1 MRIKRLLALAL
12 VFTCAFSTPVYA
24 AETDMVIFESSIDVE
39 NTEETN
45 ELTDEES
52 KSASDSSSAA
62 SDAASEE
69 VSVEGTDEK
78 SEENSEESSKENSS
92 EERSDE
98 STEENSEESVGE
110 ISEEELEEF
119 NLEDDLLLLD
129 SLELDEEVD
138 AASLLGESKLA
149 VSNKSEI
156 NLKDYAVGDGVTDD
170 TKAIVKALK
179 AANGKKLYVPAGTY
193 CISDLDLSGISVY
206 MYSDENPTFLKIA
219 AKKNPTFTFRNCDSA
234 YITGITFDGN
244 RQYFGDDADTALV
257 YFRGSSNV
265 EITGCNFYNCS
276 REATAFLDNC
286 SDINVHDNYFEN
298 TSAVFWLAHGTVQH
312 AKFENNVAYNGRING
327 VEVALNGSSSES
339 YDLTIRNNEFHDFT
353 NGAIVLLR
361 GISQV
366 VIENNY
372 LDNVKHF
379 VMCSYPREENSAD
392 YNVSN
397 LTVNNNHGTAQFF
410 AYAFANSGTAGYTY
424 SNLSF
429 TGNDF
434 TVQDRISIADCDK
447 LTFHN
452 NTFTLAQNAEIRLN
466 SSNRIKLDNE
476 KIYAEDSSKKL
487 ILVDDCG
494 ELKLNRVKNNS
505 SRTLLRITNE
515 SNTRLTLSKVETDF
529 KKLDTNITY
538 PDVMSVVCQDCTNTG
553 NKLKA
558 IYSSDRTLSLP
569 IIGNDFVVNS
579 EGDLAISKIKSIA
592 NAGDKITLV
601 NKEGTIT
608 FKKDNNITYSLRK
621 TYSKGTK
628 AELEFDG
635 SKWTLV
641 EDLELHVKCSGNCT
655 VAKGGTAVFSVTA
668 TGGSGQ
674 YKYKWYRST
683 DNGKTWTRTN
693 AYCGEDPSVISFVAY
708 SKMFSYLFK
717 CEVID
722 SKTGNSAF
730 SKAMGLN

>member
-1 MRIKRLLALAL
+1 MRIKRVLALAL
-12 VFTCAFSTPVYA
+12 VLTCAFSTPVYA
-24 AETDMVIFESSIDVE
+24 AETDVVIFESGIE
-39 NTEETN
+39 EETTN
-45 ELTDEES
+45 NTIETTDEEATS
-52 KSASDSSSAA
+52 ESNS

-69 VSVEGTDEK
+69 VSVDETNEE
-78 SEENSEESSKENSS
+78 SEEHSEQASQES
-92 EERSDE
+92 SDE
-98 STEENSEESVGE
+98 STEENSEESLEE
-110 ISEEELEEF
+110 ISEEELDEF

-129 SLELDEEVD
+129 PVELDEKED

-149 VSNKSEI
+149 VSNNSEI

-170 TKAIVKALK
+170 TKAIIKALK

-193 CISDLDLSGISVY
+193 CLSDLDLDGISVY
-206 MYSDENPTFLKIA
+206 MYSDEKPTFLKIA
-219 AKKNPTFTFRNCDSA
+219 AKKNPTFTFRNCNSA

-312 AKFENNVAYNGRING
+312 ATFENNVAYNGRING

-372 LDNVKHF
+372 IDNVKHF

-392 YNVSN
+392 YNVYNLSVSN
-397 LTVNNNHGTAQFF
+397 NSGTAQFF
-410 AYAFANSGTAGYTY
+410 AYAFANSGTSGYTY
-424 SNLSF
+424 SNFSF
-429 TGNDF
+429 TGNDV
-434 TVQDRISIADCDK
+434 TVNERISVADCDK

-466 SSNRIKLDNE
+466 SSNRIKFDNE
-476 KIYAEDSSKKL
+476 KLYAEDSSKKL

-515 SNTRLTLSKVETDF
+515 SNTRLTLTKVETDF

-538 PDVMSVVCQDCTNTG
+538 PDAMTVVCKDCTNTG

-569 IIGNDFVVNS
+569 IIGNDFVVNC
-579 EGDLAISKIKSIA
+579 EGDLSISRIKSAA

-601 NKEGTIT
+601 NKDGTIT

-621 TYSKGTK
+621 TYAQGAK

-655 VAKGGTAVFSVTA
+655 VAKGGTASFSVTA

-674 YKYKWYRST
+674 YKYKWYRSA
-683 DNGKTWTRTN
+683 DDGKTWTRTN
-693 AYCGEDPSVISFVAY
+693 SYCEEDPSKISFTAY

-717 CEVID
+717 CEVVD
-722 SKTGNSAF
+722 CKTGNSAF
-730 SKAMGLN
+730 SEAMGLN